1 MEQVVHTPVAVTP
14 TDEPPLLLH
23 PRRPGTATVGI
34 DDRHY
39 PVLESDGRV
48 ALEPG
53 ETILWQGRAEIAEYR
68 YSEGMD
74 RHDVRWTLPAA
85 CDVTVTDRRLA
96 FTCRRGVAVVSPD
109 GQLCSPF
116 TAAWRT
122 AVRRARAA
130 TRRGRTLSVGQVRW
144 QWPSR
149 LYVKRGVLLLVMGAY
164 RVNGLPT
171 LALSGWRTD
180 PQPVANTIRAAVA
193 RYRLEHT
200 ETLGVDPSEASALRE
215 RIDAPV
221 FAAGSSQASNLP
233 GPLLFGFLD
242 AAEYRR
248 PDAADLARAAGG
260 ASLQGDR

>member
-1 MEQVVHTPVAVTP
+1 MEQAVHTPEETTVA
-14 TDEPPLLLH
+14 DEPPLLLH
-23 PRRPGTATVGI
+23 PRRPGTAAVGI

-39 PVLESDGRV
+39 PVLTADGRI

-96 FTCRRGVAVVSPD
+96 FTCRRGLAVTPPD
-109 GQLCSPF
+109 G
-116 TAAWRT
+116 AWR
-122 AVRRARAA
+122 AALRLARSV
-130 TRRGRTLSVGQVRW
+130 TRRRRTLSAGQVRW

-193 RYRLEHT
+193 RYRLDNA
-200 ETLGVDPSEASALRE
+200 ETLGVDPAEAAALRE

-248 PDAADLARAAGG
+248 PDAAELASPAGAPG
-260 ASLQGDR
+260 QEDR